1 MRKYLIAGNWKMNMK
16 PSEAKVFAKQ
26 LVDSIKDV
34 SSDVMVM
41 IAPPFTALQTVGEV
55 IKGSVIKLG
64 AQNMNDN
71 EKGAFTG
78 EVSADMLL
86 DIGVEYV
93 ILGHSERRQIYK
105 ESNEF
110 INKKVLFALK
120 KGLKPV
126 LCIGEL
132 LEEREGGKTNS
143 VLKTQL
149 EDGLK
154 SVSKDD
160 MKNIVIAYE
169 PVWAIGTGK
178 VATPE
183 VAEETHKFVRDTL
196 ANIFDKNVA
205 ENTIIQYGGSV
216 TDASVDGLMKQTDID
231 GALVGGASLKADS
244 FTRIVKFVK

>member
-1 MRKYLIAGNWKMNMK
+1 MNMK

-26 LVDSIKDV
+26 LVDSIKNV

-149 EDGLK
+149 EEGLK
-154 SVSKDD
+154 NVSKED
-160 MKNIVIAYE
+160 MKNIVVAYE

-196 ANIFDKNVA
+196 AKLFDKDVA

-216 TDASVDGLMKQTDID
+216 TDTSVDGLMKQTDID